1 MPVIILHSGNSLVNS
16 IMYIFKMPIFRAVI
30 RKFIRKWE
38 VGKLFFL
45 DQSSSAFSDFIFDWT
60 EVPLLV
66 LVVIL
71 ISIALYYNESG
82 YSSTGSDSVRT
93 WCCAKYV
100 KSFKRVRPK
109 RLVAFFHS
117 MLFNGQQYF
126 VDLFTTYSVSC
137 LIKGYKRSTSY
148 CKRETFVIGEYKR

>member
-16 IMYIFKMPIFRAVI
+16 IMYVFKMPIFRAVI

-60 EVPLLV
+60 EAPLLA

-71 ISIALYYNESG
+71 ISIG
-82 YSSTGSDSVRT
+82 
-93 WCCAKYV
+93 
-100 KSFKRVRPK
+100 
-109 RLVAFFHS
+109 
-117 MLFNGQQYF
+117 
-126 VDLFTTYSVSC
+126 
-137 LIKGYKRSTSY
+137 
-148 CKRETFVIGEYKR
+148 